1 MGKLTL
7 FTLLCAMSLTVSA
20 CDFRFCN
27 YFPDQD
33 LAAADAPV
41 EPDLGFWPNDADA
54 TKQVW
59 LQYYAAHTIQQLRAG
74 DADVAVELAH
84 LNRLTD
90 SDPAVA
96 DEWFGPTCN
105 LGSEGSEVTLWA
117 AATRSPNIGGIIA
130 AVLNGG
136 FGKPPD
142 PAQGA

>member
-1 MGKLTL
+1 MSKLIL

-20 CDFRFCN
+20 CDFKFCS

-33 LAAADAPV
+33 LAAADAPSL
-41 EPDLGFWPNDADA
+41 PDVGFWPNDAEA
-54 TKQVW
+54 PKQVW
-59 LQYYAAHTIQQLRAG
+59 LQYYAAHTIQALRAE

-90 SDPAVA
+90 TDRAVA

-105 LGSEGSEVTLWA
+105 LGSEGSEGALWP
-117 AATRSPNIGGIIA
+117 AATRSPDFTGIIA

-136 FGKPPD
+136 SGKPPD
-142 PAQGA
+142 HALV